1 MSCESWLVGL
11 EGIQKCQIFQLI
23 ISLHFWGVSNY
34 FEISNFVFSD
44 IFSWGGSV
52 CKILTLHKAQK
63 IIKFR
68 FLPLQLIFLKF
79 GLKTY
84 GTLKVFLL
92 SAQNN
97 IHITLTS
104 YLEEHRKKIHI
115 WITCLWLVSRPPKCR
130 CFFAKFTVELVW
142 KPFSDLNNS
151 LKPHVFRFSNSL
163 PYALGEWRELWIL
176 ISWFWVRCKIW
187 IYFCVFDSTLW
198 IYWLLWIIFTFLI
211 LYIEE
216 FQFCLLL
223 QN

>member
-1 MSCESWLVGL
+1 MHFKQSEALKTIKLCFSTIFWNLLWNKFWNHFQVEKIPWSPMFLDFLIVFRMVWKNQMSCESWLVGL

-52 CKILTLHKAQK
+52 CKILTLYKAQK
-63 IIKFR
+63 IVKFR
-68 FLPLQLIFLKF
+68 FLPFQLIFLKF

-97 IHITLTS
+97 FHITLTS
-104 YLEEHRKKIHI
+104 YLEEHKKKIQV

-130 CFFAKFTVELVW
+130 CSF
-142 KPFSDLNNS
+142 
-151 LKPHVFRFSNSL
+151 
-163 PYALGEWRELWIL
+163 
-176 ISWFWVRCKIW
+176 CKI
-187 IYFCVFDSTLW
+187 YCGDSLET
-198 IYWLLWIIFTFLI
+198 IFRLK
-211 LYIEE
+211 
-216 FQFCLLL
+216 
-223 QN
+223 